1 MKGSMR
7 LTIMQLNAQDL
18 FVRLAYP
25 VGPRDLEGLSEARWQ
40 QLGETDLPLKP
51 LGKLRALAR
60 LFDEVRPDVVCLNE
74 VGGPESL
81 EVVTRLFLDAAY
93 QPYIVR
99 GNDERGID
107 NGFLLRK
114 DLGLE
119 AELVSHRD
127 WPVPFTY
134 PFEDDPVAYFV
145 TAELAKAADLGT
157 PQSRKLS
164 RDAPEL
170 RLSRPGAATPC
181 LTLVSVHV
189 KSMRDA
195 EGVDPRGLTRR
206 GAEIR
211 AVTEIYQAI
220 KAELGAAHPIVVAG
234 DFNTNAGEV
243 DTAPE
248 ARILYERTPLRD
260 VLALTAREPYERIT
274 QLSYH
279 RDDISATQLDYV
291 FLSPELQPALDHAR
305 SMVYRYRFE
314 EDAKE
319 IELPLNY
326 RERGALPSDHYP
338 VICVVDVK
346 T

>member
-1 MKGSMR
+1 
-7 LTIMQLNAQDL
+7 MQLNAQDL

-25 VGPRDLEGLSEARWQ
+25 VGPRDLEVLSESQWQ

-51 LGKLRALAR
+51 LGKLSALAR
-60 LFDEVRPDVVCLNE
+60 VIDELRPDVVCLNE

-81 EVVTRLFLDAAY
+81 VEVTRLFLADAY
-93 QPYIVR
+93 LPYIAR

-114 DLGLE
+114 GLGLK
-119 AELVSHRD
+119 ARLVSHRD
-127 WPVPFTY
+127 WPLPFTY
-134 PFEDDPVAYFV
+134 LFEDDPVAYFV
-145 TAELAKAADLGT
+145 TAELAKAYDLGT
-157 PQSRKLS
+157 PEARKLS
-164 RDAPEL
+164 RDVPEL
-170 RLSRPGAATPC
+170 RLSRPGAAAPF
-181 LTLVSVHV
+181 LTLLSVHA

-195 EGVDPRGLTRR
+195 EGVDPRGQTRR

-234 DFNTNAGEV
+234 DFNTNASEV

-248 ARILYERTPLRD
+248 ARILYEATPLRD
-260 VLALTAREPYERIT
+260 VLALTAREPHERIT
-274 QLSYH
+274 QLSYF
-279 RDDISATQLDYV
+279 RNDISATQLDYV

-305 SMVYRYRFE
+305 SRVYRYRFE

-319 IELPLNY
+319 MQLPLNF

-338 VICVVDVK
+338 VICVVDVP